1 MSIATV
7 YNAQIRNNGTANRC
21 TRAIRQELGF
31 NKRDSEGKWID
42 CPRYEPHGELPK
54 HDLYIYVDDGR
65 DELEWTCPGP
75 SAYWAIDTHLGYDYR
90 LSKARQFDRVYTA
103 QKAGAERMRADGI
116 KHVEWLPLACSPSL
130 DPCLGEMRTHP
141 NRAEIAGEFQLA
153 KRHDLVFV
161 GYMNRGAGE
170 NSHNR
175 VEFLDEIFRD
185 FPNFWC
191 SANTFHEHQA
201 VRYIRSRIGLNISIK
216 NDLNMRFFEVLSTG
230 TALLTNTDVDGI
242 EDIGFEEGKHFIG
255 YTDVEDA
262 KDKARYYLEHED
274 EREEIA
280 AAGHELVRANHTYAH
295 RMAYILDSFGIPKA
309 EAA

>member
-1 MSIATV
+1 
-7 YNAQIRNNGTANRC
+7 
-21 TRAIRQELGF
+21 
-31 NKRDSEGKWID
+31 
-42 CPRYEPHGELPK
+42 
-54 HDLYIYVDDGR
+54 
-65 DELEWTCPGP
+65 
-75 SAYWAIDTHLGYDYR
+75 
-90 LSKARQFDRVYTA
+90 
-103 QKAGAERMRADGI
+103 
-116 KHVEWLPLACSPSL
+116 
-130 DPCLGEMRTHP
+130 
-141 NRAEIAGEFQLA
+141 
-153 KRHDLVFV
+153 
-161 GYMNRGAGE
+161 MNRGAGE